1 MLLALK
7 MEESTND
14 PKDVGSCRKL
24 EKAKT
29 NQNKKTNKQTNKQK
43 NQFLSLKPQK
53 MQVWDPFLN
62 FFPPKLLR

>member
-7 MEESTND
+7 MEESSNN

-29 NQNKKTNKQTNKQK
+29 NQNKKNNKQT